1 MRIVRGSLCLVLLLL
16 MVALMGWPGGA
27 QQTSFTVTVQGVGNG
42 SGSVTSNPSGI
53 NCTITAGSTSGSCQ
67 AQIINSVTLIAN
79 PNSGS
84 VFAGWSGGGCSGTGN
99 CIISAAATVTA
110 TFNLQQTSVA
120 PNVFYTVKQGTFS
133 ATLIP
138 VSSTKTVADFYD
150 YRNFAGHTGLEVA
163 QHSILFIYRDTA
175 TGQDSL
181 VIEHNKQDGTTPA
194 GTVTFNFSGVPQGLN
209 WQVQD
214 DPDDSY
220 TLNPPTAQVVWNWQT
235 GFTDGAALGPLPATM
250 DLTLTPTF
258 GPSITNWDLVTG
270 DPTNPQRTSIPSLTT
285 PLEII
290 AQQGQPPTVDFSVNP
305 SQPSV
310 NSPATFDAS
319 PSRAAPGNQIVNYEW
334 DFTGQGVFAVST
346 TSPTV
351 QHTFDKTGDYRV
363 TLRVTDNR
371 GAQATVT
378 KTVTVIE
385 VSSEAVQDISTPA
398 ATPGSTFRK
407 TVNIKVRTAVNGL
420 GLQEQIPA
428 GWKVTPVDNGG
439 ATFKPTLNQWVFPQ
453 TIRAGETRRVVF
465 DVTVPS
471 SSELASGPLPATF
484 PLTCF
489 IESASPAFQ
498 SNCTGE
504 QQIDIVSCLPIK
516 VAVAHLTPSNTID
529 LRLDPLI
536 KADQLQR
543 AVGFWQENAG
553 VPGTCDAA
561 ISLETMKDITA
572 RELSGVPVDEPLPVN
587 AQTGATV
594 TRSILTPLPFHQ
606 VIPSRDKGNVFS
618 VRLHVVATLDLNG
631 LGLNE
636 VLPTNW
642 KVQPI
647 NNGGASFKSATREW
661 LFSDKIRNGETR
673 DVVYQVT
680 VPRDEPTGCVTLQ
693 GRVDCA
699 LPQFEADI
707 AGDNA
712 APPNQVCVVQC
723 LTVPVAIAHLDT
735 RINDIDVTLS
745 NVISFDQIQQALAYW
760 LEDATVPGTCGK
772 QIDFEMMKTL
782 LAYWLTGTPVDQ
794 PVPTGVVLPPT
805 DPPPSH

>member
-1 MRIVRGSLCLVLLLL
+1 MRIVRGSLCLALMLL
-16 MVALMGWPGGA
+16 MVTLMGWSGGA
-27 QQTSFTVTVQGVGNG
+27 QQTALSVTVQGAGNG
-42 SGSVTSNPSGI
+42 SGSVTSSPSGI
-53 NCTITAGSTSGSCQ
+53 NCTITVGSTSGSCQ
-67 AQIINSVTLIAN
+67 AQFSNPVTLSAN
-79 PNSGS
+79 PNPGS

-99 CIISAAATVTA
+99 CTLSSSTTVTA
-110 TFNLQQTSVA
+110 TFSLQQAAST

-138 VSSTKTVADFYD
+138 VSSAKSVVEFYD
-150 YRNFAGHTGLEVA
+150 YRNFAAHTGLEVE
-163 QHSILFIYRDTA
+163 QHSIIFIYRDTA

-181 VIEHNKQDGTTPA
+181 VMVHNKQDGTTPA
-194 GTVTFNFSGVPQGLN
+194 GTVTFNFNGVPQGLN
-209 WQVQD
+209 WQIQD
-214 DPDDSY
+214 DADDSY
-220 TLNPPTAQVVWNWQT
+220 TLNPPTAQVVWNWQA
-235 GFTDGAALGPLPATM
+235 GFTDGTGLGPLPSTFDM
-250 DLTLTPTF
+250 TITPSF
-258 GPSITNWDLVTG
+258 GPVITSWDLVSG
-270 DPTNPQRTSIPSLTT
+270 DPTNPQRTILPSLTT

-290 AQQGQPPTVDFSVNP
+290 AQQGQPPTVDFSINP
-305 SQPSV
+305 TQPSL

-319 PSRAAPGNQIVNYEW
+319 ASRAAPGNQIVNYEW
-334 DFTGQGVFAVST
+334 DFNNDGIFEVST

-351 QHTFDKTGDYRV
+351 QHAFDKTGDQRV

-385 VSSEAVQDISTPA
+385 VSSEAVQDMSTPA

-420 GLQEQIPA
+420 GLQERIPA

-439 ATFKPTLNQWVFPQ
+439 ATFKPSVNQWVFPQ

-465 DVTVPS
+465 DVTVPNS
-471 SSELASGPLPATF
+471 SDLASGPLPATF
-484 PLTCF
+484 QLTCF

-504 QQIDIVSCLPIK
+504 QQIQIVSCLPIK

-536 KADQLQR
+536 NPDQLQR
-543 AVGFWQENAG
+543 AVGFWMEDSG
-553 VPGTCDAA
+553 VPGTCNAA
-561 ISLETMKDITA
+561 ISLETMKEITA

-618 VRLHVVATLDLNG
+618 VRLHLVATLDLNG

-647 NNGGASFKSATREW
+647 NNGEASFKISTREW
-661 LFSDKIRNGETR
+661 LFTDKIRSGETR
-673 DVVYQVT
+673 DVTYQVT
-680 VPRDEPTGCVTLQ
+680 VPRDEPTGCITLQ

-707 AGDNA
+707 AGDNV

-723 LTVPVAIAHLDT
+723 LSVPVAVAHLNT
-735 RINDIDVTLS
+735 SINDIDVTLS
-745 NVISFDQIQQALAYW
+745 NVISFDQIQQALAFW

-772 QIDFEMMKTL
+772 QIDFETMKTL
-782 LAYWLTGTPVDQ
+782 IAYWLTGTPVDQ
-794 PVPTGVVLPPT
+794 PVPAGVQLPPT
-805 DPPPSH
+805 DPPGR